1 MTTKNSNIICLIPAR
16 YGSKGVK
23 LKNIK
28 HVKGKPLIV
37 HAIEK
42 AVDSNIFS
50 KIIVSTDHKK
60 IKNIAEK
67 YGAEVPYLRPKK
79 LAGDNSDMNDVILH
93 SIKKLDKLNY
103 SFDQIFLYDI
113 TTFFLES
120 KDIIGMKKLYNN
132 SNVDTVALA
141 YKTHLNPYFN
151 QMELNGKGFLRM
163 SKKTGQEILSRNDAP
178 TVFQLAGCFLVS
190 KKSFL
195 KYEKVNMPN
204 AIPYVVSQK
213 KGLMIDTNFEF
224 EIASKL

>member
-1 MTTKNSNIICLIPAR
+1 MDNSW
-16 YGSKGVK
+16 
-23 LKNIK
+23 
-28 HVKGKPLIV
+28 
-37 HAIEK
+37 K
-42 AVDSNIFS
+42 AVAFNTLNQ
-50 KIIVSTDHKK
+50 V
-60 IKNIAEK
+60 N
-67 YGAEVPYLRPKK
+67 
-79 LAGDNSDMNDVILH
+79 
-93 SIKKLDKLNY
+93 KLNQ
-103 SFDQIFLYDI
+103 D
-113 TTFFLES
+113 S
-120 KDIIGMKKLYNN
+120 KLSVYNK